1 MYEFWYDYVKKI
13 CGEKAKLYCM
23 NTNSFVVYLKTDDIY
38 KDIVEDV
45 EIRFDTSNNP
55 LEKPLPK
62 EKIGLKKDELGGKIM
77 LELVRSRAQYYSY
90 IIDDDSEDKAKK
102 YRKVYD

>member
-1 MYEFWYDYVKKI
+1 
-13 CGEKAKLYCM
+13 
-23 NTNSFVVYLKTDDIY
+23 
-38 KDIVEDV
+38 
-45 EIRFDTSNNP
+45 
-55 LEKPLPK
+55 
-62 EKIGLKKDELGGKIM
+62 M